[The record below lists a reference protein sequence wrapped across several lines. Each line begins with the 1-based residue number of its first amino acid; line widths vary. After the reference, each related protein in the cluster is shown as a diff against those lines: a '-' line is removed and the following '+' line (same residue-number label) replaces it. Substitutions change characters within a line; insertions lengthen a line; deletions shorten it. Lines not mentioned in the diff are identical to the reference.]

1 MGGRDRPAWDAA
13 FAQTCGV
20 REGAPGPLGEEIA
33 GRILPG
39 GNGQEASVAGGA
51 GRVGAKGERRLDR

>member
-1 MGGRDRPAWDAA
+1 MGGRDWPAW
-13 FAQTCGV
+13 TRHLRRRGV
-20 REGAPGPLGEEIA
+20 REGAPGPVGEEIA

-39 GNGQEASVAGGA
+39 GNVQEASVAGGA